1 MNYNERIK
9 QMEIV
14 IESFTAATT
23 INAAC
28 PEPIDDSYWKN
39 SIAKEAAGELFNTLD
54 TMLSDYNQYYTEW
67 IEVLKE
73 RKSQIESQK
82 IAEFHYHQ
90 SMLIGLTGEDRKNYL
105 ENATM
110 DSSVRAML

>member
-1 MNYNERIK
+1 YNERIK

-39 SIAKEAAGELFNTLD
+39 RIAKEAAGELFNTLD

-67 IEVLKE
+67 IEILKE
-73 RKSQIESQK
+73 RISQIESQN
-82 IAEFHYHQ
+82 IAVFHYQ
-90 SMLIGLTGEDRKNYL
+90 LLKIIGLTGEARDN
-105 ENATM
+105 
-110 DSSVRAML
+110 